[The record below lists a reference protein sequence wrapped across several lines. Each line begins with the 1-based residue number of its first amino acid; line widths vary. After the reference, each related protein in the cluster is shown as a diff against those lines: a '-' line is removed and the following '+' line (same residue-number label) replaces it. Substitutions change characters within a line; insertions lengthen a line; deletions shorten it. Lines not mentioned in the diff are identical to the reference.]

1 MNTTDVAAEA
11 DHTLARAAAGDAAA
25 FEALIG
31 PLIEPAYRLALTML
45 GRPADA
51 RDVVQDATLRAW
63 RRLDQVRRRESLRS
77 WYMAIVVN
85 QCRSWRRT
93 RWWSVLTLPDVHA
106 GRDRDHWVDVELRDA
121 VRALRPS
128 DRAAIYLHFYLDL
141 PVEEVAAS
149 LGIRPAAAKARIYRA
164 VARVRSRLGQEVA

>member
-1 MNTTDVAAEA
+1 M
-11 DHTLARAAAGDAAA
+11 ARAAAGDGSA
-25 FEALIG
+25 FETLIG

-63 RRLDQVRRRESLRS
+63 RRIDRVRRRESLRS

-93 RWWSVLTLPDVHA
+93 RWWSVLTLPDVR
-106 GRDRDHWVDVELRDA
+106 GSQEDGDWVDLELREA
-121 VRALRPS
+121 VRALSPS

-141 PVEEVAAS
+141 TVEEVAAS
-149 LGIRPAAAKARIYRA
+149 LGIGPAAARSRIYRA
-164 VARVRSRLGQEVA
+164 VGRIRSRLGQEVG